1 MSEKLFFYDLET
13 TGLNH
18 WQNGVH
24 ELAAYIIIDGEIKE
38 KLNYQFKPRENIT
51 ISLEALNVSGVKL
64 ADLNARTITEQQVI
78 TDLVN
83 KLNSYLDRT
92 NYNDKFQIAGY
103 NIAAFDNNFLR
114 AMLSHNA
121 VNGYKNQYHQIFH
134 SGSIDVMMLYSYFV
148 IENRSEIGSFKLS
161 EVCKRF
167 GITIDEVALH
177 SSDYDLF
184 ITYELF
190 KRLRMEFYVN
200 K

>member
-121 VNGYKNQYHQIFH
+121 VNGNKNQYHQIFH

-148 IENRSEIGSFKLS
+148 MKYRNEVKSLKLS
-161 EVCKRF
+161 EVCKTEQ
-167 GITIDEVALH
+167 IEVKEDSLH
-177 SSDYDLF
+177 SAEYDIYL
-184 ITYELF
+184 THELF
-190 KRLRMEFYVN
+190 KKLTKSIIV
-200 K
+200 